1 MAPGTAPGHF
11 LAASA
16 SAAAVWEVAAAW
28 PVTRRTSVRAQHAR
42 LPGLTA
48 HAHTH
53 PPTLP
58 QVCPWAFKEGEAEPR
73 QQHKDQQPQRGAAV
87 GGPAG
92 SAPPGS
98 GPCASVTFKACHR
111 VAFGQ
116 ILKVVGDLPQ
126 LGAWDCEQA
135 PGELRDARYCTAR
148 SDVLWQLPIFG
159 DPPTFRDGCWQGYC

>member
-1 MAPGTAPGHF
+1 MM
-11 LAASA
+11 LARSPRSGSLGSPRHQGALSPRA
-16 SAAAVWEVAAAW
+16 DWG
-28 PVTRRTSVRAQHAR
+28 RRSRSSSR
-42 LPGLTA
+42 R
-48 HAHTH
+48 
-53 PPTLP
+53 

-135 PGELRDARYCTAR
+135 PGELRDARYCTAK